1 MASDPGTRASD
12 ADRDRIVAALRDHM
26 IAGRLTPAEF
36 DERLDRAYAA
46 KTVGELDDLMA
57 DLPGTDLSQLP
68 DAPPDRPGGAPM
80 SGCHGDSA
88 VAARPARLSPAWR
101 AAWGSWLSISLL
113 LIAIWLLSGASGG
126 LWFLWV
132 VVPVGALMLGRWL
145 MGAPARGER
154 RAGR

>member
-12 ADRDRIVAALRDHM
+12 ADRDRAVAALRDHM
-26 IAGRLTPAEF
+26 VAGRLTPAEF

-46 KTVGELDDLMA
+46 RTVGELDDLMA

-68 DAPPDRPGGAPM
+68 DVPPDRPGGAPM
-80 SGCHGDSA
+80 SGWRGDRA
-88 VAARPARLSPAWR
+88 VAVRPARLSPAWR
-101 AAWGSWLSISLL
+101 AAWGSWLGISLFL
-113 LIAIWLLSGASGG
+113 VAIWLLSGASGG

-132 VVPVGALMLGRWL
+132 VVPLGVLMLGRWL
-145 MGAPARGER
+145 TDAPARRER